1 MTEPVTTQPKSK
13 AKTYLLAT
21 SLVLALLTVLGF
33 NRGWLAWHSDQRP
46 VGKLRP
52 ADLVS
57 SPSSSVPADAASET
71 SSSIPGS
78 TVTAGASS
86 TTGTALATSTESTT
100 GSTGTDSTKGTM
112 GPGKQP
118 NDDHPTL
125 STTADPTNPA
135 AKDSVTKSTGVETTP
150 GNDSDHD
157 ADD

>member
-57 SPSSSVPADAASET
+57 SPSSSVRADAASQT

-78 TVTAGASS
+78 SFTAGPSLV
-86 TTGTALATSTESTT
+86 TGTVLM
-100 GSTGTDSTKGTM
+100 TGTDSTKGTM